1 MSIRFGFFTTF
12 FPPFHFGGDAIGV
25 ERLVRALARRG
36 HEISVVH
43 DADAFRTLRGPEPD
57 ASYPPTDN
65 IKVITLESPAPVV
78 ANLLTQQTGRNLVH
92 DARIERVIEQGQFDI
107 LWHNNVSL
115 VGGHRLLR
123 KGSALKVY
131 EAHEHWLVCPTHIL
145 WRYDRELC
153 DKRECVRCQ
162 IAYRRPPQL
171 WRQTG
176 FLAKQAAAVDAF
188 IALSRSSAD
197 NHKRFGFPFEMRVL
211 PTFLPDETPFILSAA
226 VAAKPYALFVG
237 RLEKLKGLQDVIP
250 VFREQTEIDLL
261 IAGEGDYGRELRA
274 LAGEATSIRFLG
286 RKAPADLASLYAG
299 AAAVLLPS
307 ACYEVFP
314 LVALEAFR
322 SGAPIVARNLGPF
335 PEIIEASRA
344 GALFDTPEAAFAET
358 LRLARNPALRAELS
372 ARARGA
378 VERCWSETVAMRA
391 YFNLIAETAD
401 AKRRK
406 DIASK
411 ALELANFG

>member
-131 EAHEHWLVCPTHIL
+131 EAHEHWLVCPTHVL
-145 WRYDRELC
+145 WRYGRELC
-153 DKRECVRCQ
+153 DAQRCVSCQ
-162 IAYRRPPQL
+162 ISYRRPPQL
-171 WRQTG
+171 WRDSAD
-176 FLAKQAAAVDAF
+176 FNRSLDAVDLF
-188 IALSRSSAD
+188 IAKSRFSKEKHAE
-197 NHKRFGFPFEMRVL
+197 FGFSRDMQVIPY
-211 PTFLPDETPFILSAA
+211 FLPDAASVAPDERPQERPFF
-226 VAAKPYALFVG
+226 LFVG
-237 RLEKLKGLQDVIP
+237 RLEKIKGLHDVIP
-250 VFREQTEIDLL
+250 RFAGDGPADLV
-261 IAGEGDYGRELRA
+261 IIGAGDYEQELKA
-274 LAGEATSIRFLG
+274 LGANYPRVRFLG
-286 RKAPADLASLYAG
+286 RKAPHELAQWYAQ
-299 AAAVLLPS
+299 AQALIVPS
-307 ACYEVFP
+307 ICFETFGIIII
-314 LVALEAFR
+314 EAFR
-322 SGAPIVARNLGPF
+322 QGTPVIARRLGPF
-335 PEIIEASRA
+335 PEIIESCGGGMLFSDLAELDAALARIADDAALRQAMSDKARA
-344 GALFDTPEAAFAET
+344 GFARNWTEDIVIEQYFDALARAAHKRGDLALARKLEAA
-358 LRLARNPALRAELS
+358 
-372 ARARGA
+372 
-378 VERCWSETVAMRA
+378 
-391 YFNLIAETAD
+391 
-401 AKRRK
+401 
-406 DIASK
+406 
-411 ALELANFG
+411 